1 MGKANRAYKRG
12 FFDTNTKLS
21 PKDIFNYRVKIFIPD
36 YYAEI
41 FGDALVETLG
51 EAMKGL
57 EIDAKKFERD
67 DRQQGTY
74 LYLFKANAFP
84 FVKHGDKT
92 PDAALWLSASEGWKL
107 QWQRR
112 EEGLIVVPEE
122 KRIIH

>member
-1 MGKANRAYKRG
+1 MGKANREYKRG
-12 FFDTNTKLS
+12 EAALS

-51 EAMKGL
+51 EAMQGL

-107 QWQRR
+107 QWQRL
-112 EEGLIVVPEE
+112 EEGVIVVPEE